1 MNLSLLQFI
10 PFLLLAIGCYLYR
23 PRLLFLILPLAIFVV
38 PTWRLNIVFPLY
50 LYDLVAVLALSEVVR
65 RGALQAWPR
74 TLPPWHY
81 YFLSVFIL
89 LGAFLPI
96 LRYGAHPEIIWIIVH
111 AGLSYSMVLT
121 GFALLLVPA
130 LKPHLKE
137 FLRGISISLVL
148 LAAIA
153 MLERNNLGMVNFF
166 HQIFYPDLDSRFL
179 QSDFAKTIFAS
190 RVPGPFLNSN
200 AFGAVA
206 VLLGATMLVLTDG
219 RQRALAL
226 ACVALIIFATV
237 SRQCLIALAVIA
249 ICALVFRRQSQSR
262 ALAAIAALLALPIG
276 VSLATV
282 LPYFSSWTERLGRWQ
297 GGILSDSNIVARVI
311 NGPERLA
318 ALINEYP
325 FVLLTGVGLDIQKL
339 AAKGVDVGALSSGFV
354 SNSFLLAL
362 YSFGFIGLVLFISFW
377 AWALIRASR
386 VPASHRHLAIG
397 AVAGSIVLFAA
408 DNTPFILEG
417 AIFLNSFLVG
427 AVAAMSVG
435 VSLKKPHVAIEPSHS
450 RTIANPNS

>member
-1 MNLSLLQFI
+1 MNLSLIQFM
-10 PFLLLAIGCYLYR
+10 PFLFLAIGFYLYR
-23 PRLLFLILPLAIFVV
+23 PRLIFLILPLAIFVV

-50 LYDLVAVLALSEVVR
+50 LYDLLAALALAEVIR

-74 TLPPWHY
+74 TMPPWHY
-81 YFLSVFIL
+81 YFLAVLVLFGVFI
-89 LGAFLPI
+89 PV
-96 LRYGAHPEIIWIIVH
+96 LRYGAHPEIIWIVVH
-111 AGLSYSMVLT
+111 AGLGYAMIIT
-121 GFALLLVPA
+121 GFALISMPT
-130 LKPHLKE
+130 LKPHLIE

-153 MLERNNLGMVNFF
+153 MLERNNFGMIDFF
-166 HQIFYPDLDSRFL
+166 HGVFYRDMDSWFF

-200 AFGAVA
+200 AFGAIA
-206 VLLGATMLVLTDG
+206 VLLGAIMMLLTTG

-226 ACVALIIFATV
+226 TCVALIIFATV

-249 ICALVFRRQSQSR
+249 LCVFVFRRQSQGR
-262 ALAAIAALLALPIG
+262 ALAMIATLLAFPIG
-276 VSLATV
+276 VSLMAV

-325 FVLLTGVGLDIQKL
+325 SVLLTGVGLDIQKL
-339 AAKGVDVGALSSGFV
+339 AAKSVDVGAMSAGFV
-354 SNSFLLAL
+354 SNGFLLAL
-362 YSFGFIGLVLFISFW
+362 YSFGFIGFLLVISFW

-397 AVAGSIVLFAA
+397 AIAGCILLYAA

-427 AVAAMSVG
+427 AIAAMSVG
-435 VSLKKPHVAIEPSHS
+435 ASLKKSQPAFTSS
-450 RTIANPNS
+450 RSQAIANPTS